1 MGGKNKKQSRLNHD
15 KTSRLNIA
23 APWLIVALGV
33 LAYSNS
39 FTCSFQFD
47 DFHYIVDNRSL
58 HDIGAIGDIWNFLD
72 RRFIGN
78 LTFALNYSLHGAD
91 VVGYHVV
98 NLLVHIGAALF
109 VRWLA
114 LLIFSTPVMRNRAIS
129 RRKEILSLACGLIFA
144 VHPLQTQAVT
154 YIVQRLASL
163 AAFFYIGS
171 VCLYIKARLTR
182 SRKQIL
188 FFSGSAVLGLLG
200 LLTKEIVFT
209 LPFALIL
216 CEIYFFSNGLKP
228 FLGSLLAKK
237 RLVFLLPSIVFLL
250 ILPAMMSFRLHQI
263 TMATESDRYHDP
275 ELTAGTYLMTQFRVV
290 VEYIRLLFVP
300 VGQNV
305 DHDLPAATGF
315 FEPRIF
321 VSFLILASIIAAA
334 VLLFRR
340 FRIISFGIMWFFL
353 TLSVESSIKPLH
365 NVMFE
370 HRLYLPMAGFVL
382 VFTALVH
389 HLLMKRNSTAAA
401 GVLLA
406 VIAAFSVLTVR
417 RNFVWRSEITLWRDA
432 VRKSPEKHRP
442 YNNLGSAYIRKGN
455 FSEAEPLF
463 RKTLALNPS
472 YPNAYYNLGSIAMKE
487 GRKKEAE
494 AFFWRAIQLNSG
506 YFSAHYDL
514 GLILIEKG
522 DFGRAIDCFRAALAI
537 MPGEPTAMTNLGNAL
552 FETGDIGEA
561 KNLYRQALELEPELA
576 AALNGLGR
584 VYFSEGN
591 LDEAERLFE
600 RITRI
605 DPDFAAVYN
614 NLGNIAIR
622 RGGFESA
629 AEQSRPGAHDP
640 GPDAGG
646 VQVHA

>member
-1 MGGKNKKQSRLNHD
+1 MGGKNKKQSRLKND

-23 APWLIVALGV
+23 APWIIVALCV

-47 DFHYIVDNRSL
+47 DFHYIVENRAL
-58 HDIGAIGDIWNFLD
+58 HDIGDIGAIWNFLD

-78 LTFALNYSLHGAD
+78 LTFALNYSLHGVN

-114 LLIFSTPVMRNRAIS
+114 LLIFSTPVMRNRKIS
-129 RRKEILSLACGLIFA
+129 GRKELLSLACGLIFA

-163 AAFFYIGS
+163 AAFFYLGS
-171 VCLYIKARLTR
+171 ICLYLKARLTQ
-182 SRKQIL
+182 SRGKIL

-209 LPFALIL
+209 LPFAVIL

-228 FLGSLLAKK
+228 FLGTLFAKK
-237 RLVFLLPSIVFLL
+237 RLVFLLPVIAFLL
-250 ILPAMMSFRLHQI
+250 ILPAMMSFRLHLI
-263 TMATESDRYHDP
+263 TMATESDRYPDP

-321 VSFLILASIIAAA
+321 ISFLILASIITAAA
-334 VLLFRR
+334 LLFRR

-382 VFTALVH
+382 VFTALIY
-389 HLLMKRNSTAAA
+389 HLLMKRNTTAAV

-417 RNFVWRSEITLWRDA
+417 RNFVWRTEISLWRDA

-442 YNNLGSAYIRKGN
+442 YNNLGASYLREGN

-463 RKTLALNPS
+463 RKTLEINPS

-487 GRKKEAE
+487 GRKRDAE
-494 AFFWRAIQLNSG
+494 AFFWRAIKLYSG
-506 YFSAHYDL
+506 YFDAHHDL
-514 GLILIEKG
+514 GLLLLDRG
-522 DFGRAIDCFRAALAI
+522 DFEGAVKCFRAALAI
-537 MPGEPTAMTNLGNAL
+537 IPGEPTAMT
-552 FETGDIGEA
+552 
-561 KNLYRQALELEPELA
+561 
-576 AALNGLGR
+576 
-584 VYFSEGN
+584 
-591 LDEAERLFE
+591 
-600 RITRI
+600 
-605 DPDFAAVYN
+605 
-614 NLGNIAIR
+614 
-622 RGGFESA
+622 
-629 AEQSRPGAHDP
+629 
-640 GPDAGG
+640 
-646 VQVHA
+646 